1 MYRIGLFSQITKTT
15 IKTLRY
21 YDEVGLLSP
30 CYVNLENGY
39 RYYNSRQLVEFH
51 RILAL
56 KQMGFS
62 ISELISMMSGKKKSD
77 LLLKK
82 RAQMM
87 KELRALSDQISRI
100 DHYMMEEEEG
110 VNMNYQGVVKEVP
123 ECIVY
128 SKRMIIKNYEE
139 YFQVIPE
146 LGEKVLL
153 ANPTL
158 ECVAPPYCF
167 IIYHEDEYKEKDI
180 DVEFCEAVTDFG
192 IETDGIIFKKMP
204 ALAVVSFMH
213 KGPYRDL
220 NQAYSYAFRWI
231 EENGYELSDHPRE
244 SYMDGIWN
252 QEDENEWLTELQVP
266 IVKK

>member
-100 DHYMMEEEEG
+100 DHYMLEEEEG
-110 VNMNYQGVVKEVP
+110 VNMNYPGVVKEVA

-128 SKRMIIKNYEE
+128 SKRMIIKYYEE
-139 YFQVIPE
+139 YFQVIHE
-146 LGEKVLL
+146 LGEQVLL
-153 ANPTL
+153 DNQTL

-167 IIYHEDEYKEKDI
+167 IIYH
-180 DVEFCEAVTDFG
+180 
-192 IETDGIIFKKMP
+192 
-204 ALAVVSFMH
+204 
-213 KGPYRDL
+213 
-220 NQAYSYAFRWI
+220 
-231 EENGYELSDHPRE
+231 
-244 SYMDGIWN
+244 
-252 QEDENEWLTELQVP
+252 
-266 IVKK
+266 